1 MAQEL
6 AALTALETRL
16 SDEAADEA
24 LRASATLQTATLARP
39 RWRWPW
45 ADWRRG

>member
-16 SDEAADEA
+16 SEEAADEA
-24 LRASATLQTATLARP
+24 LRASATLQTATLGATVLALALGGLAA
-39 RWRWPW
+39 W
-45 ADWRRG
+45 